1 MKQIK
6 LRLVGGLGNQ
16 LYQFGYALLLLE
28 KFDYKKI
35 VIDYSDMNKYRENW
49 GYMLPIVLDSA
60 KVSHLIDFDQSWALK
75 FRLPKLAN
83 MVGIYGFGFVSDK
96 NCVQILEES
105 NNSNLY
111 LDGYFSHDQFLHRSI
126 ATLKRYIR
134 DDLIL
139 DLPDNVLVVNV
150 RGGEYARLGWTSL
163 DDAILYE
170 NLINKAMKNIKNP
183 VVHLVTDDIEYAKSL
198 LSGICDIHVIHETS
212 PIDNF
217 LVLLSA
223 RHKILSKSTFA
234 KWAGY
239 LSSDNDLI
247 YDID

>member
-35 VIDYSDMNKYRENW
+35 VIDHSDMHKYREHW

-60 KVSHLIDFDQSWALK
+60 KISHLVDFNQSWVLK
-75 FRLPKLAN
+75 FRLPRLAN
-83 MVGIYGFGFVSDK
+83 LVGIGGFGFVTDK

-105 NNSNLY
+105 NKSNLY
-111 LDGYFSHDQFLHRSI
+111 LDGYFSQDQFLPSSI

-139 DLPDNVLVVNV
+139 DFPDNALVVNV
-150 RGGEYARLGWTSL
+150 RGGEYARLGWTSFN
-163 DDAILYE
+163 DVTLYE

-183 VVHLVTDDIEYAKSL
+183 VVHLVTDDIEYAKSM
-198 LSGICDIHVIHETS
+198 LSGICDIHVIHEPN

-217 LVLLSA
+217 SVLLSA

-239 LSSDNDLI
+239 LSSDNALI
-247 YDID
+247 YHVA